1 MMKQIF
7 KAVALGILIGAAF
20 FVMPFFLLKLFLFF
34 MIIGAIFRLV
44 WGGKH
49 KHGWHR
55 GWGPGYQ
62 FAMADKIRNMSD
74 EEYTQFKNRVQNH
87 SCGYHHHMGYTHKKT
102 ATDASTESTNNQ

>member
-1 MMKQIF
+1 MKQIF

-49 KHGWHR
+49 RRG
-55 GWGPGYQ
+55 GWGPGYK

-74 EEYTQFKNRVQNH
+74 EEYNTFKNNVQQNH
-87 SCGYHHHMGYTHKKT
+87 CGYHHYHMGYGNKKT
-102 ATDASTESTNNQ
+102 QTPNTESTTETTNN